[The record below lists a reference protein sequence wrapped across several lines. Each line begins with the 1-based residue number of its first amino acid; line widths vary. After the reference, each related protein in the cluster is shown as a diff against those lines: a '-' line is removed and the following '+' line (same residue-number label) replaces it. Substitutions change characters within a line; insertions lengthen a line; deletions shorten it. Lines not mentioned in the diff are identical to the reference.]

1 MTRIFVPQPLP
12 EAALSRLRQLGD
24 VTVYPHLDCQ
34 IPQAELL
41 EAVRDQH
48 ILYAIGEVPFGADVV
63 DAAEPLQLISAMH
76 GSAPFVDKAAA
87 TRRGVPV
94 SSLPYGINIKTT
106 AEFTFGRGQNTCGPK
121 RLRIFTK
128 HWDCSHTDSAP

>member
-1 MTRIFVPQPLP
+1 M
-12 EAALSRLRQLGD
+12 
-24 VTVYPHLDCQ
+24 YPHLDRQ
-34 IPQAELL
+34 IPQTELL

-48 ILYAIGEVPFGADVV
+48 ILYAIGEVPFGADVI
-63 DAAEPLQLISAMH
+63 DAAKPLQLISAMH

-106 AEFTFGRGQNTCGPK
+106 AEFTFALLMATAWRLPEANTF
-121 RLRIFTK
+121 LREDRMMLKKLNVCIWLRKCFG
-128 HWDCSHTDSAP
+128 C